1 MFNSSDTC
9 KKKKKK
15 QLESSFQ
22 KSNISQP
29 QMDGWMFS
37 DHQKKKIKNHQT
49 EDLQHY
55 RNTLIKAKIKKVLTF
70 TSQPQRRPLPS
81 STRAIPAAACLDVSD
96 DAHVLDSLT
105 GPKRCPQ
112 DVCVCQ
118 AGVGAAADNWHATST
133 CWLTVFSS

>member
-15 QLESSFQ
+15 QLESSFK

-55 RNTLIKAKIKKVLTF
+55 RNTLIKAKIKK
-70 TSQPQRRPLPS
+70 S
-81 STRAIPAAACLDVSD
+81 SYVHISAAAASTALLYTCDTCCRLPGCIRRRTRTGL
-96 DAHVLDSLT
+96 AHRT
-105 GPKRCPQ
+105 QKM
-112 DVCVCQ
+112 
-118 AGVGAAADNWHATST
+118 
-133 CWLTVFSS
+133 SSGCMRLSGWCGSCC